1 MPEATRAKTFDT
13 HPDNFALA
21 ESPLALSYNR
31 VGRPEVRDE
40 AGVTIHERPLLG
52 HLVLRGGAIDL
63 DGALRHVLNL
73 SLPGQPLS
81 LTQDSTGSY
90 SAQWLSPDEWLLIVP
105 GGEEFAIENQLRER
119 LAGEH
124 FAITNVSG
132 GQTLLELR
140 GKEVRNLLKKSV
152 VYDVDDQSFP
162 AGKGV
167 MTVFAKTTVILRR
180 PAEDVWQLVVR
191 RSFADYSYRWLL
203 DAGHEYHLTVR
214 A

>member
-1 MPEATRAKTFDT
+1 M
-13 HPDNFALA
+13 
-21 ESPLALSYNR
+21 
-31 VGRPEVRDE
+31 
-40 AGVTIHERPLLG
+40 LG

-119 LAGEH
+119 LADEH